1 MEPVRQRHL
10 SRVIPAKMPCERER
24 FFVTYRS
31 PPRGVCR
38 AVDACLFSALLLGF
52 YTPAWAQTDA
62 SQPPSQLPVP
72 NPPTTT
78 GGDVPS
84 RQATAPQAEATEGD
98 KFKELNKLVLK
109 GWVTAVP
116 TFDDTVDQDAGGW
129 RSALAKAGFGLTFYS
144 INLLGYDM
152 AQAGRGIP
160 GPQLYN
166 GQKLTY
172 QAGNHTAV
180 LTYDLGHITHAL
192 EGGQLQAIITGTTNG
207 YQARDGIRG
216 VRVKGLS
223 WYQPILHGRVELELG
238 IIANQ
243 TDYMG
248 TSVGGSLSGGAL
260 GPQAGI
266 PVEAGM
272 SYGQYG
278 APTFSARI
286 NWTQHLYTRTGL
298 QRSISP
304 RGSTTEQDSNPD
316 GFAFSTPGAKPLV
329 IQEIGYRVTPAPGI
343 KSFWLRAGG
352 LYNTSGYT
360 AFVDKT
366 LHNNYFVYGAVDRQ
380 LSQPDADHPARGIY
394 VGATYNA
401 APAKLDLINRYYELR
416 TYMRGPFAGRSGD
429 MVSLV
434 AAISGYGRD
443 GRQANA
449 LGGFTPYTTTQAYTG
464 SYSFRITHGLYIQPG
479 ISVVV
484 HPVYTR
490 NIGTAVNGLLNLVTF
505 L

>member
-1 MEPVRQRHL
+1 L
-10 SRVIPAKMPCERER
+10 SLWLA
-24 FFVTYRS
+24 TTA
-31 PPRGVCR
+31 
-38 AVDACLFSALLLGF
+38 AVLGF
-52 YTPAWAQTDA
+52 VSQAHAQTDPA
-62 SQPPSQLPVP
+62 QPPSQLPAP
-72 NPPTTT
+72 T
-78 GGDVPS
+78 GGGVPS
-84 RQATAPQAEATEGD
+84 RQAAAPQADASESD
-98 KFKELNKLVLK
+98 KFKQLNKLVLK

-144 INLLGYDM
+144 INLVGYDM
-152 AQAGRGIP
+152 AQAGRGLS

-180 LTYDLGHITHAL
+180 LTYDLGRVSDAL
-192 EGGQLQAIITGTTNG
+192 AGGQLQAIITGTTNG

-223 WYQPILHGRVELELG
+223 WYQPILHGKVELELG

-286 NWTQHLYTRTGL
+286 NWTSHLYTRTGL

-304 RGSTTEQDSNPD
+304 RVRQPSRIAILMASPSPRRAQGPLSFRNWAIASCRRQALNPSGCVRAGFTTVRTTRLLSTRP
-316 GFAFSTPGAKPLV
+316 STPITSPM
-329 IQEIGYRVTPAPGI
+329 AP
-343 KSFWLRAGG
+343 S
-352 LYNTSGYT
+352 
-360 AFVDKT
+360 
-366 LHNNYFVYGAVDRQ
+366 
-380 LSQPDADHPARGIY
+380 
-394 VGATYNA
+394 
-401 APAKLDLINRYYELR
+401 
-416 TYMRGPFAGRSGD
+416 
-429 MVSLV
+429 
-434 AAISGYGRD
+434 
-443 GRQANA
+443 
-449 LGGFTPYTTTQAYTG
+449 TG
-464 SYSFRITHGLYIQPG
+464 S
-479 ISVVV
+479 
-484 HPVYTR
+484 
-490 NIGTAVNGLLNLVTF
+490 
-505 L
+505 